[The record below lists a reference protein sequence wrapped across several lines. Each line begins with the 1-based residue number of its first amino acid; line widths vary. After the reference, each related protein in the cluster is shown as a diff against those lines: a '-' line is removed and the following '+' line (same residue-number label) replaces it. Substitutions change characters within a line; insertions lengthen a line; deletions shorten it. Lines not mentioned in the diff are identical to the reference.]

1 MTTAAAPRRI
11 EKDRGPIVAFVA
23 EEPVGA
29 AALGFLVLLGIV
41 TAFAPYLAP
50 YDPVAVD
57 FGAQLAAPDQ
67 AHWMGTDAYGRDVLS
82 RLIYGGRT
90 ALVIGFVSSSIGC
103 TLGAII
109 GMASGYF
116 GGRIDLVIQR
126 VIDIMLAIPLLVLA
140 LIVLSIL
147 GRRLVFG
154 IDVNLIVA
162 IALPMVPNV
171 ARVMRSATLGT
182 VHMPYVEA
190 ARAGGFSHT
199 RVMLLHILPNI
210 AAPYLIMLTAYVAQ
224 AILLEASLTFLGFG
238 VAEPTPAWGLMLSGL
253 SYDFYTT
260 APWLILYP
268 GLAISLTVLAF
279 NLFGDSLRDWLDPK
293 LRRQ

>member
-1 MTTAAAPRRI
+1 MTVAVPTKPAR
-11 EKDRGPIVAFVA
+11 DRNPVLAFIV

-29 AALGFLVLLGIV
+29 IALAFLAMLAIV
-41 TAFAPYLAP
+41 TAFAPYFAP
-50 YDPVAVD
+50 YGPVAVD
-57 FGAQLAAPDQ
+57 FSAQLAKPDA

-90 ALVIGFVSSSIGC
+90 ALVIGFVASGLGC

-116 GGRIDLVIQR
+116 GGRTDLIIQR
-126 VIDIMLAIPLLVLA
+126 AIDILLAIPLLVLA

-154 IDVNLIVA
+154 IDINLIFA

-182 VHMPYVEA
+182 IHMPYVEA
-190 ARAGGFSHT
+190 ARAGGFSHM
-199 RVMLLHILPNI
+199 RVMMLHILPNI

-260 APWLILYP
+260 APWLIIYP
-268 GLAISLTVLAF
+268 GLAISLTVLSF

>member
-1 MTTAAAPRRI
+1 MTAAATTRPARERN
-11 EKDRGPIVAFVA
+11 PLLAFIV

-29 AALGFLVLLGIV
+29 VALGFLVILAIV
-41 TAFAPYLAP
+41 TAFAPYFAP
-50 YDPVAVD
+50 YGPVAVD
-57 FGAQLAAPDQ
+57 FSAQLAAPD
-67 AHWMGTDAYGRDVLS
+67 ASHWMGTDAYGRDVLS

-90 ALVIGFVSSSIGC
+90 ALVIGFVASGLGC

-116 GGRIDLVIQR
+116 GGRTDLLIQR
-126 VIDIMLAIPLLVLA
+126 AIDILLAIPLLVLA

-154 IDVNLIVA
+154 IDINLILA

-171 ARVMRSATLGT
+171 ARVMRSATLGII
-182 VHMPYVEA
+182 HMPYVEA
-190 ARAGGFSHT
+190 ARAGGFAHM
-199 RVMLLHILPNI
+199 RVMMLHILPNI

-260 APWLILYP
+260 APWLIIYP
-268 GLAISLTVLAF
+268 GLAISLTVLSF

>member
-1 MTTAAAPRRI
+1 MTTAAAPARP
-11 EKDRGPIVAFVA
+11 EKERNAILSFLAD
-23 EEPVGA
+23 EPVGA
-29 AALGFLVLLGIV
+29 VALGFLVLLALV
-41 TAFAPYLAP
+41 TIFAPWVAP

-57 FGAQLAAPDQ
+57 FSAQLAAPDA
-67 AHWMGTDAYGRDVLS
+67 AHWMGTDPYGRDIMS

-90 ALVIGFVSSSIGC
+90 ALVIGFVSSALGC

-116 GGRIDLVIQR
+116 GGRTDLIIQR
-126 VIDIMLAIPLLVLA
+126 VIDILLAIPLLVLA

-154 IDVNLIVA
+154 IDVNLIFA

-190 ARAGGFSHT
+190 ARAGGFSHM
-199 RVMLLHILPNI
+199 RVMMLHILPNI

-260 APWLILYP
+260 APWVIIYP

>member
-1 MTTAAAPRRI
+1 MTIAVSTKPSR
-11 EKDRGPIVAFVA
+11 DRNPILAFIV

-29 AALGFLVLLGIV
+29 VALAFLAMLAIV

-50 YDPVAVD
+50 YGPVAVD
-57 FGAQLAAPDQ
+57 FSAQLAPPDA
-67 AHWMGTDAYGRDVLS
+67 AHWMGTDAYGRDVFS

-90 ALVIGFVSSSIGC
+90 ALVIGFVASGLGC
-103 TLGAII
+103 TFGAII

-116 GGRIDLVIQR
+116 GGRTDLIIQR
-126 VIDIMLAIPLLVLA
+126 VIDILLAIPLLVLA

-154 IDVNLIVA
+154 IDINLIFA

-182 VHMPYVEA
+182 IHMPYVEA
-190 ARAGGFSHT
+190 ARAGGFSHM
-199 RVMLLHILPNI
+199 RVMMLHILPNI

-260 APWLILYP
+260 APWLIIYP
-268 GLAISLTVLAF
+268 GLAISLTVLSF

>member
-1 MTTAAAPRRI
+1 
-11 EKDRGPIVAFVA
+11 
-23 EEPVGA
+23 
-29 AALGFLVLLGIV
+29 
-41 TAFAPYLAP
+41 
-50 YDPVAVD
+50 
-57 FGAQLAAPDQ
+57 
-67 AHWMGTDAYGRDVLS
+67 
-82 RLIYGGRT
+82 
-90 ALVIGFVSSSIGC
+90 
-103 TLGAII
+103 
-109 GMASGYF
+109 
-116 GGRIDLVIQR
+116 
-126 VIDIMLAIPLLVLA
+126 
-140 LIVLSIL
+140 
-147 GRRLVFG
+147 
-154 IDVNLIVA
+154 
-162 IALPMVPNV
+162 
-171 ARVMRSATLGT
+171 
-182 VHMPYVEA
+182 MPYVEA

-199 RVMLLHILPNI
+199 RVMMLHILPNI